1 MELLTKRKLPEVSVC
16 IPVFNAER
24 TLLRAL
30 ASVAAQSFTEWE
42 IIVVNDGSSG
52 TDETGRDCYKIV
64 KQFRKNH
71 KIPRARIIY
80 REHKTN
86 IGLLEARR
94 TAIEAAVSP
103 YIIILDSDDE
113 LLPDSLK
120 VLYETAISTGADI
133 VHGGAEVV
141 ATENSSDA
149 IIKKRVSQMQKNANT
164 IYEGVLT
171 EQAVFDG
178 FLVQKNHTGFLWAKL
193 IRRETYLEALSH
205 IPFTNC
211 VFAEDFLQYF
221 FISYEAK
228 KYAGIKKT
236 VYRYYVDVGISSFQ
250 KISNLD
256 RWRKICST
264 ANVFTILFQAVK
276 ELPLERY
283 SQIQKEALQL
293 QSCSYLANNIKQLK
307 ESVIP
312 ELQPQAREILCEYWG
327 ESFVN
332 RIEEALQKSK

>member
-1 MELLTKRKLPEVSVC
+1 MAKRKLPEVSVC

-52 TDETGRDCYKIV
+52 TDETGRDCYKII
-64 KQFRKNH
+64 KQFRKKH

-94 TAIEAAVSP
+94 TAIEASNSP
-103 YIIILDSDDE
+103 YVFILDSDDE

-120 VLYETAISTGADI
+120 ALYETAISTGADI
-133 VHGGAEVV
+133 VHAGAEVV
-141 ATENSSDA
+141 ATENISDT
-149 IIKKRVSQMQKNANT
+149 IIQKRVSQMQKNANN
-164 IYEGVLT
+164 IYDGVLT
-171 EQAVFDG
+171 EQAIFDG

-228 KYAGIKKT
+228 KYAGIKQP
-236 VYRYYVDVGISSFQ
+236 VYRYYVDAGISSFQ
-250 KISNLD
+250 KISSLD
-256 RWRKICST
+256 RWQKICST
-264 ANVFTILFQAVK
+264 ANVFTILFQTVK
-276 ELPLERY
+276 ELPSNRY
-283 SQIQKEALQL
+283 AQTQKEALQK

-307 ESVIP
+307 EAVIP
-312 ELQPQAREILCEYWG
+312 ELQPAALKMLNEYWG
-327 ESFVN
+327 ADFV
-332 RIEEALQKSK
+332 EKMMKDLT